1 MTSIHNPFL
10 GRDLQE
16 KLARQTSEKI
26 THKTWSLLKC
36 FSVVVVI
43 VAVCCFWF
51 FRCFFPKRSTLN
63 NELFAQNT
71 WQFPKLWR
79 LQPFG
84 LKHAVFNCFRTESL
98 YRAVASMEQD
108 ETIASSWVWPF
119 MKKRFIEK
127 KKLECLRCNQTLRW
141 KMNNSPMLSKSKACR
156 KKWVIA
162 LNNFYPNRYGPFY
175 SFCCPFHLAPAHASV
190 PSAHREVLKPCP
202 EEAWLMLNGLTS
214 AYVDKPTNPLQKE
227 N

>member
-108 ETIASSWVWPF
+108 ETIASSWF
-119 MKKRFIEK
+119 CLFLKKRLIEK
-127 KKLECLRCNQTLRW
+127 IIPGKKMDLLRGNQLIQSGWIDRKSILMRLIPSVWAVSSGFSNDLRLQVAFVGW
-141 KMNNSPMLSKSKACR
+141 NCCSK
-156 KKWVIA
+156 
-162 LNNFYPNRYGPFY
+162 NRTKSSRRTP
-175 SFCCPFHLAPAHASV
+175 
-190 PSAHREVLKPCP
+190 
-202 EEAWLMLNGLTS
+202 
-214 AYVDKPTNPLQKE
+214 
-227 N
+227 

>member
-1 MTSIHNPFL
+1 MTSINNPFL

-127 KKLECLRCNQTLRW
+127 KKIGVFKMQPDTALEDEQQSDAKQIKGLPQEVSHCTEQF
-141 KMNNSPMLSKSKACR
+141 LSKQI
-156 KKWVIA
+156 WTI
-162 LNNFYPNRYGPFY
+162 LQLLLPL
-175 SFCCPFHLAPAHASV
+175 SFGSCSCERSFSPPRSLKTVPRTSMANAKRAYFSV
-190 PSAHREVLKPCP
+190 R
-202 EEAWLMLNGLTS
+202 W
-214 AYVDKPTNPLQKE
+214 
-227 N
+227 